1 MTRVTTFG
9 QSPDTILPAELNNI
23 QDDYEEL
30 LQEYIVVHS
39 VAMGEVQSISNAAWY
54 WLSSHEQLAITI
66 PVAQQNTQGVALI
79 GVSLF
84 YWDAGDYNE
93 LIAGAG
99 GTRAIKLRMRSTV
112 VCNGATAPAANFTF
126 GLRAI
131 QAQSGGTLGNRL
143 SLTFPSTNVAGFTTT
158 HTTPAAN
165 TTTVQTV
172 ELADAT
178 TLGANWYGLM
188 LSSNNIPN
196 GSSDVYVYADL
207 AVSIQ

>member
-39 VAMGEVQSISNAAWY
+39 VAMGEVQSISNSAYY
-54 WLSSHEQLAITI
+54 WLSSFEQLAVTV
-66 PVAQQNTQGVALI
+66 PVAQQNTQGVALP

-84 YWDAGDYNE
+84 YWDAGDYAE
-93 LIAGAG
+93 FAAGAG
-99 GTRAIKLRMRSTV
+99 GQRAIKLRLRSTV
-112 VCNGATAPAANFTF
+112 ICNGATAPAANFTF

-131 QAQSGGTLGNRL
+131 QALNGGTLGNRL
-143 SLTFPSTNVAGFTTT
+143 SITFPTSNVAAPVTT

-165 TTTVQTV
+165 TTTVQTA

-178 TLGANWYGLM
+178 TLAPNFYGLF